1 MTKMNA
7 ETLAKLLKMAKDA
20 DQKWQEAE
28 PEGRHQAGIEC
39 DFAWRAYA
47 DAYQLMHP
55 YPSWHS
61 QER

>member
-7 ETLAKLLKMAKDA
+7 ETLAKLLLMARDA
-20 DQKWQEAE
+20 DQKWLGADLNDRRQE
-28 PEGRHQAGIEC
+28 GIEC

-55 YPSWHS
+55 YDSH
-61 QER
+61 ERYRQ